1 VPGFLQAPRHSATHA
16 TETDESDFHVRQL
29 EAKHREAGQTLVAA
43 PVLGRPDLAASGQ
56 LGIVAGGPEDAVARV
71 MPLLTVMGKRIFPA
85 GKKPESATAIK
96 LANNAVL
103 GCAMVAMA
111 EGFALVRRY
120 DVIPQVFQD
129 VMVEGLFGATAYK
142 VYGQK
147 MVDQSF
153 DQVGSP
159 ITVGLKD
166 ANLIAAAANI
176 ARVPMPSHNVYKDRL
191 LGAVA
196 HGDADRDQAVLAREC
211 DVAIENAAHLGAPTM
226 AADRL
231 GQHQAD
237 ADLRIERPE
246 LRRDGASG
254 GGGQRRD
261 GRTAVAVES
270 RRAASEVGKS
280 DRSERRAAPA
290 VPSAGEPAGRADDR
304 GSRGAARHGAHRRAG
319 ASPIPICTGRLP
331 ALRQR

>member
-1 VPGFLQAPRHSATHA
+1 MGAGMARRLLDAGHEVCVFDVFAKAAEPLAAAGARVAASVAELAARSEIVVTMLVEDAAIADVALGANGLTANMRKGAVHVVMGTHGVA
-16 TETDESDFHVRQL
+16 MVRQL
-29 EAKHREAGQTLVAA
+29 DAKHREAGQVLVAA
-43 PVLGRPDLAASGQ
+43 PVLGRPDLAATGQ

-71 MPLLTVMGKRIFPA
+71 TPLLSVMGKRIFPA

-166 ANLIAAAANI
+166 ATLIAAAANI
-176 ARVPMPSHNVYKDRL
+176 ARVPMPSHNVYIDRL

-196 HGDADRDQAVLAREC
+196 HGDADRDQAVLGREQAR
-211 DVAIENAAHLGAPTM
+211 
-226 AADRL
+226 
-231 GQHQAD
+231 
-237 ADLRIERPE
+237 
-246 LRRDGASG
+246 ASG
-254 GGGQRRD
+254 L
-261 GRTAVAVES
+261 E
-270 RRAASEVGKS
+270 
-280 DRSERRAAPA
+280 
-290 VPSAGEPAGRADDR
+290 
-304 GSRGAARHGAHRRAG
+304 
-319 ASPIPICTGRLP
+319 
-331 ALRQR
+331 